1 MRFRLHGS
9 SQNSME
15 EARERMARREEVLR
29 RLHEQGDMAPEDFRA
44 EFASLT
50 AQEKGDA
57 YAVEIFE
64 PMLEGISGK
73 NIITRNRFGAEVLNS
88 TDLCVVDIDHFP
100 AGLWEKLLSLLGGGK
115 RSDEQ
120 RLLAELCRLHRED
133 PTLSMRLYRSAGGW
147 RLILKG
153 EGLAPDSP
161 RMQELF
167 TRLNADPAYANLCKK
182 QQCWRARLTPKP
194 GRLSLRPGRYPRRC
208 AADTP
213 AEGEAD
219 WLARYAEGCEG
230 WGVCRLVE
238 RFGEEMRH
246 PLIEL
251 HDERTH
257 ALKDGL
263 RLA

>member
-1 MRFRLHGS
+1 
-9 SQNSME
+9 ME
-15 EARERMARREEVLR
+15 EARERMARREEMF
-29 RLHEQGDMAPEDFRA
+29 RLLSGEQMEAEDFRA
-44 EFASLT
+44 EMASL
-50 AQEKGDA
+50 AEQEKGDD
-57 YAVEIFE
+57 YSVEIFE
-64 PMLEGISGK
+64 PIIASLSGN
-73 NIITRNRFGAEVLNS
+73 NIITRNRYGAEVLNS
-88 TDLCVVDIDHFP
+88 TEICFVDIDRFP

-115 RSDEQ
+115 RSEEQ
-120 RLLAELCRLHRED
+120 RLLAELQRLHRED

-147 RLILKG
+147 RLILSG

-167 TRLNADPAYANLCKK
+167 TRLNADPAYAKLCKK

-230 WGVCRLVE
+230 WAVCRLVE